1 MKHKGG
7 CSLQTSPEI
16 RTPVQTPKLGREAA
30 ESRLPTHK
38 GEGPRGSRPGARPAP
53 KPAQAQF
60 RKVALWAC
68 PRGGAGGGGTQKP
81 HCLWAPE
88 EAA

>member
-38 GEGPRGSRPGARPAP
+38 GEGPRGVPPRSPTGSKTSPGAVQ
-53 KPAQAQF
+53 KGG
-60 RKVALWAC
+60 ALGL
-68 PRGGAGGGGTQKP
+68 PPGRGGEGGTQKP